1 MNKIKVNPTTA
12 TTSLRAEYSIDGG
25 GHWLLIN
32 NNGMANTSNE
42 FILNNHRPTLIR
54 FVNVAETDININS
67 VQFYENESSSAKHLS
82 TLPKL

>member
-1 MNKIKVNPTTA
+1 MEQLWKYDLGYWKIEGKWNSASNITLNKSGILYFDNVFVNGVNKIKVNPTTA

-42 FILNNHRPTLIR
+42 IYT
-54 FVNVAETDININS
+54 
-67 VQFYENESSSAKHLS
+67 K
-82 TLPKL
+82 